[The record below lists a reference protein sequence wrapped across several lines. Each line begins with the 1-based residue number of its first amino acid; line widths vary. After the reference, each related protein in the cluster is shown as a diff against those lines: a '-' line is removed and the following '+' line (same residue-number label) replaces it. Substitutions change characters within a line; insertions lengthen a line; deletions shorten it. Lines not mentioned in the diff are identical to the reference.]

1 MNSIYS
7 FIIQPKENRY
17 NNIKKINNKN
27 LILNTSIED
36 HRFVSRNAIVVAL
49 PKAIKTNIK
58 VGDEIIVHH
67 NVFRRFYDI
76 QGEEKNSANYFKEN
90 LYFCYLDQI
99 FLFKQN
105 NNWKAING
113 YCFVQPIKKEN
124 STFVSE
130 DKEEPLKGFIT
141 YSDGSYDSGKLIGF
155 SPESEYEFIIDKKR
169 LYRVPIKSIT
179 IEYDSK
185 GTEKPYNP
193 IWVQSS

>member
-7 FIIQPKENRY
+7 FIIKPKKNRY
-17 NNIKKINNKN
+17 NNIKKISNKN

-58 VGDEIIVHH
+58 IGDEIIVHH
-67 NVFRRFYDI
+67 NVFRRFYDME
-76 QGEEKNSANYFKEN
+76 GKEKNSGNYFKED

-99 FLFKQN
+99 FLFKQK
-105 NNWKAING
+105 NNWKAIDG
-113 YCFVQPIKKEN
+113 YCFIQPIKKEN
-124 STFVSE
+124 NIFISE

-141 YSDGSYDSGKLIGF
+141 HSDGSYAINKLVGF

-193 IWVQSS
+193 EWVQSS